1 MEHEQVNERAVALS
15 IRGAKLTG
23 RLLAKAMRAFLQHKK
38 RARDAPTVGGQS
50 MKTLNRKMGGVQE
63 SVEIGDRV
71 KSFERIARKN
81 QVSYHI
87 RKVRGGNPPKY
98 TVYFNSRHKGGIEAA
113 FKEYMAL
120 MLKKQ
125 ERGPSLFQRLAQ
137 YKDLVKETA
146 APEKNRR
153 RGDLER

>member
-23 RLLAKAMRAFLQHKK
+23 RVLAKAMRSFLQHRK
-38 RARDAPTVGGQS
+38 RARDAPMVGAQS

-71 KSFERIARKN
+71 RSFERIARKN

-87 RKVRGGNPPKY
+87 RKVRGENPPKY

-120 MLKKQ
+120 MLKKR
-125 ERGPSLFQRLAQ
+125 ERGPSLLERLQ
-137 YKDLVKETA
+137 HYKEAAKETA
-146 APEKNRR
+146 TPEKNRR
-153 RGDLER
+153 RGELER